1 MLVYL
6 SQFDSPDENY
16 KQFQTLSS
24 FHKGVLDSEATSIVC
39 DNFLRTFEYVEIP
52 ELLKLII
59 KKLRIKGELVIKD
72 LDIDLVSRH
81 VLDQRID
88 LAAINDI
95 CKGSSKSLLL
105 CEAVE
110 GLLAGLEIVTKQF
123 DENTMTFVIKAR
135 RVQ

>member
-6 SQFDSPDENY
+6 SQFDNPDENY
-16 KQFQTLSS
+16 TRFQNLSS
-24 FHKGVLDSEATSIVC
+24 FHRGVLDSEATSIVC

-59 KKLRIKGELVIKD
+59 KKLRINGEIVIR
-72 LDIDLVSRH
+72 DIDMDLVSRH
-81 VLDQRID
+81 ILNQRLD
-88 LAAINDI
+88 LSAINEI

-105 CEAVE
+105 CETIE
-110 GLLAGLEIVTKQF
+110 ELLTGLEVITKQF

>member
-16 KQFQTLSS
+16 RQFQTLSS
-24 FHKGVLDSEATSIVC
+24 FHRDVLDSEATSIVC
-39 DNFLRTFEYVEIP
+39 DGFLRTFEYEEIP
-52 ELLKLII
+52 ELIKLII
-59 KKLRIKGELVIKD
+59 KKLRINGELVVKD

-81 VLDQRID
+81 ILDQGVD
-88 LAAINDI
+88 LATINEI
-95 CKGSSKSLLL
+95 CRGSSKSLLL

-110 GLLAGLEIVTKQF
+110 GLLAGLEITTKQF

>member
-16 KQFQTLSS
+16 RQFQTLSS
-24 FHKGVLDSEATSIVC
+24 FHRGVLDSEATSIVC
-39 DNFLRTFEYVEIP
+39 DGFLRTFEYQEIP

-59 KKLRIKGELVIKD
+59 KKLRINGEIVIKD

-81 VLDQRID
+81 VLDQAVD
-88 LAAINDI
+88 LATINEI
-95 CKGSSKSLLL
+95 CRGSSKSLLL
-105 CEAVE
+105 CEAIE
-110 GLLAGLEIVTKQF
+110 GLLAGLEVTAKQF
-123 DENTMTFVIKAR
+123 DENTMTFIIKAR

>member
-16 KQFQTLSS
+16 RQFQTLSS
-24 FHKGVLDSEATSIVC
+24 FHRGVLDSEATSIVC
-39 DNFLRTFEYVEIP
+39 DNFLRTFEYAEIP

-88 LAAINDI
+88 LATINDI

>member
-110 GLLAGLEIVTKQF
+110 ELLAGLEIVTKQF

>member
-39 DNFLRTFEYVEIP
+39 DNFLRTFDYVEIP

-110 GLLAGLEIVTKQF
+110 ELLAGLEIVTKQF

>member
-39 DNFLRTFEYVEIP
+39 DNFLRTFEYIEIP

-88 LAAINDI
+88 LPCSRHIER
-95 CKGSSKSLLL
+95 GWSLQEYLL
-105 CEAVE
+105 
-110 GLLAGLEIVTKQF
+110 
-123 DENTMTFVIKAR
+123 
-135 RVQ
+135 